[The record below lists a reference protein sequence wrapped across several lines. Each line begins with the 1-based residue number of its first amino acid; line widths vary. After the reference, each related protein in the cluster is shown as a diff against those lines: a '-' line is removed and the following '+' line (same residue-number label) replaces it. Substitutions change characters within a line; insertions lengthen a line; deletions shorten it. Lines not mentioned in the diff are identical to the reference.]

1 MSAHAPLAELTR
13 GGITESLH
21 LGSVAVVDARGRLL
35 YAAGDPA
42 FPTFTRSTIK
52 PFQALPLLRAG
63 GLAHFGY
70 GSRELALM
78 CASHSGEDM
87 HVDVVDG
94 ILKKAGCDEH
104 HLGCGC
110 HLPLRYASGAMP
122 PADARFTQL
131 HHNCSG
137 KHAGFLAWCVQQQT
151 PLDSYL
157 APDHPLQQ
165 QVRAALADVAGL
177 DTGELRA
184 GTDGCS
190 APNYALPLARLAYAY
205 ARLALDETD
214 PGHDANLGRL
224 FDAMTA
230 HPELVSGTGRS
241 DLAFMRAAPGD
252 WVAKVG
258 AEGVQALGIRSAGLG
273 IAVKVADGASRALY
287 PATIAV
293 LQQLGLLGALAQS
306 SLAEF
311 ARPQVR
317 NHAGLLTGEIRPLVT
332 LLPAQLGHQAG
343 FP

>member
-1 MSAHAPLAELTR
+1 MSAHALLAELTR

-35 YAAGDPA
+35 YAAGDPT

-63 GLAHFGY
+63 GLAQFGY

-87 HVDVVDG
+87 HVEVVDAM
-94 ILKKAGCDEH
+94 LKKAGCGEH

-110 HLPLRYASGAMP
+110 HLPLRYASGVA
-122 PADARFTQL
+122 PADARYTQL

-137 KHAGFLAWCVQQQT
+137 KHAGFLAWCVQQQA

-157 APDHPLQQ
+157 ALDHPLQQ

-177 DTGELRA
+177 ETDDLRA

-205 ARLALDETD
+205 ARLALSETD
-214 PGHDANLGRL
+214 PEHEPDLGRL

-241 DLAFMRAAPGD
+241 DLAFMRAGPGD

-258 AEGVQALGIRSAGLG
+258 AEGVQALGIRSAGIG
-273 IAVKVADGASRALY
+273 VAVKVADGASRALY

-293 LQQLGLLGALAQS
+293 LQQLGLLDALTQS
-306 SLAEF
+306 PLAEF
-311 ARPQVR
+311 ARPQVH
-317 NHAGLLTGEIRPLVT
+317 NHAGVPTGEIRPLVT
-332 LLPAQLGHQAG
+332 LLPAQSGHQAG